1 MGKKSAPS
9 PPKPPDPV
17 KTVRAQSEANKEALT
32 ESMRLNAIDIYGPAG
47 YTTYGR
53 RADGTPH
60 SQYTK
65 LSPEQQYLY
74 DRQMQVGANLG
85 DLALGRTNQIPT
97 NQFTL
102 GGLPYDPNSYNLNN
116 VLSTFS
122 PVSFPRDM
130 SQVGGAYGGGGGSYG
145 GGKSAPQAPP
155 GGYSGGGAPQ
165 QGGSAKGGGG
175 FGGTTPAPPPGQV
188 PDFSQQ
194 KMQYDQAGRDV
205 QLAAQRAYQ
214 DYDRQLN
221 DARNAWASEGGKA
234 KVGDLFQGYFEGQRG
249 GEYLGDGGAEVATPE
264 YADTYDTYRFQ
275 LKDPNAGY
283 DNMTITKPASSKGG
297 RSQGPTTYTL
307 EEFQNLR
314 PSDRSAVSNWEVSY
328 NRDPSK
334 FDASGLQFNAG
345 EAPSGFDANYYRNTM
360 GLGEGTDAWSHYV
373 QNNLGKDN
381 YRTGF
386 SPVAPDPAPGPT
398 AASGA
403 PLLPGEGPAL
413 PPGGAQQGGKGGIS
427 GAPPPPGGG
436 ATYDAQGN
444 VNPPTGAPTD
454 GQLPLNWPT
463 SNQNF
468 LPYDPRSYG
477 NVDMFAENVQDAV
490 YDQQMRNL
498 QPTFDRQYDKQK
510 QDLAN
515 RGIPVGSEAWKSATE
530 ELNRNQQNAYQQAVN
545 QSIAAG
551 GTEASR
557 LMGMEQQLRGT
568 AFNEATTL
576 NQLQNAQNMD
586 RVNLEQNLRQRALQ
600 ERLLERTQA
609 FNEASAL
616 LQGSPALTMP
626 NTPAI
631 PTYNLQAPDVI
642 GAHNAAFQNQMA
654 AYNAQAQASAG
665 AWQGAGQM
673 VSGLA
678 SIATKCARKYKEDF
692 GKPERI
698 LDRMSEIEVGT
709 WRYKREIEPDQPL
722 HISPFAEDVHKAFG
736 LGDGDTLPLI
746 DLIGV
751 CWRSIQELNDEVK
764 RLQKENARLRK

>member
-17 KTVRAQSEANKEALT
+17 KTIQAQSEANKEALT

-97 NQFTL
+97 NQFSL
-102 GGLPYDPNSYNLNN
+102 SGLPYDPNTYNLNS

-130 SQVGGAYGGGGGSYG
+130 SQVGGAYGYGGGSYG

-155 GGYSGGGAPQ
+155 GGYA
-165 QGGSAKGGGG
+165 GGG
-175 FGGTTPAPPPGQV
+175 FGGTTPTPPPEQV
-188 PDFSQQ
+188 PDYSQQ

-214 DYDRQLN
+214 DYDRQVN
-221 DARNAWASEGGKA
+221 DARNEWAGQKGESTVKDFFNRFYRGFEGGEQY
-234 KVGDLFQGYFEGQRG
+234 DSG
-249 GEYLGDGGAEVATPE
+249 GEANNIETRPIVNKYEFDYKTPGD
-264 YADTYDTYRFQ
+264 YSN
-275 LKDPNAGY
+275 L
-283 DNMTITKPASSKGG
+283 TITRPESSKGG
-297 RSQGPTTYTL
+297 RTRGPQTYTFDQIN
-307 EEFQNLR
+307 EMAMKGQAIG
-314 PSDRSAVSNWEVSY
+314 DNWIVNY
-328 NRDPSK
+328 NRDPSQ
-334 FDASGLQFNAG
+334 FDASGVNFSAG
-345 EAPSGFDANYYRNTM
+345 AAPEGFDANYYRNAM
-360 GLGEGTDAWSHYV
+360 SLGEGTDAWSHYV

-381 YRTGF
+381 YRAGF
-386 SPVAPDPAPGPT
+386 SPTAPDPAPGPT

-427 GAPPPPGGG
+427 GAPPPPGYRMPPPGGG

-444 VNPPTGAPTD
+444 VAPPTGAPTD

-551 GTEASR
+551 GAEASR

-586 RVNLEQNLRQRALQ
+586 RINLEQNLRQRALQ

-626 NTPAI
+626 NAPAI

-709 WRYKREIEPDQPL
+709 WRYKREIEPNQPL
-722 HISPFAEDVHKAFG
+722 HISPFAEDVHEAFG

-764 RLQKENARLRK
+764 RLKAENARLRK